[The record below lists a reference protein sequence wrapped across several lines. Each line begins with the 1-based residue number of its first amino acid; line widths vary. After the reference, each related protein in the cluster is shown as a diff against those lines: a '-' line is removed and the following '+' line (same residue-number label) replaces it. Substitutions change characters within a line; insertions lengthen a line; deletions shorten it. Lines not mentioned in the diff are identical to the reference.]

1 MVRRSL
7 LTYFF
12 FILEFNLTMNVT
24 SGAEGQ
30 DVQTM
35 IDNGEHFEAVLPLPT
50 CRSNSGCRSV
60 VVHDNNAPQPEQ
72 NFNLVDF
79 VHINAEV
86 SSRMKKRLFQNQIAL
101 ENHLHFLLLC
111 VLEWKLKESAVVSK
125 IPMHFCNLFTR
136 KL

>member
-1 MVRRSL
+1 
-7 LTYFF
+7 
-12 FILEFNLTMNVT
+12 MNVT

-30 DVQTM
+30 DVQTI

-86 SSRMKKRLFQNQIAL
+86 KLFHKNCKNDLQADCI
-101 ENHLHFLLLC
+101 
-111 VLEWKLKESAVVSK
+111 SK
-125 IPMHFCNLFTR
+125 
-136 KL
+136 

>member
-1 MVRRSL
+1 
-7 LTYFF
+7 
-12 FILEFNLTMNVT
+12 MNVT

-30 DVQTM
+30 DVQTL

-86 SSRMKKRLFQNQIAL
+86 N
-101 ENHLHFLLLC
+101 
-111 VLEWKLKESAVVSK
+111 
-125 IPMHFCNLFTR
+125 
-136 KL
+136 